1 LLAASAAA
9 GGQNYPPGTLYMVAT
24 PIGNLADIT
33 LRALHV
39 LGLADTIACEDTRH
53 TQTLLRAY
61 GIDKTSSQLLAVH
74 QHNEAQAAQTVIDR
88 LRQGQRV
95 AYASDAGTPAISDPG
110 ARLVAAVRLERLPVV
125 PLPGASSVT
134 AVLSVAGIADEGAQQ
149 GGFVFAGF
157 LSSKSTER
165 AAAVES
171 LRLTVRAVVLL
182 EAPHRIEALATAL
195 AVLGPRAITIGRE
208 LTKQFEEIA
217 TVNCESFPAW
227 LAQDANR
234 LRGEFVLVLHPAP
247 TAAHVGPDTRVLK
260 LLLEQLPLKTAVKL
274 ASDIT
279 GEPRNALYQLAL
291 ELKEGT
297 N

>member
-1 LLAASAAA
+1 
-9 GGQNYPPGTLYMVAT
+9 
-24 PIGNLADIT
+24 
-33 LRALHV
+33 
-39 LGLADTIACEDTRH
+39 
-53 TQTLLRAY
+53 
-61 GIDKTSSQLLAVH
+61 
-74 QHNEAQAAQTVIDR
+74 
-88 LRQGQRV
+88 
-95 AYASDAGTPAISDPG
+95 
-110 ARLVAAVRLERLPVV
+110 
-125 PLPGASSVT
+125 
-134 AVLSVAGIADEGAQQ
+134 
-149 GGFVFAGF
+149 
-157 LSSKSTER
+157 
-165 AAAVES
+165 